1 MVDTVGNR
9 LTESIKAVARV
20 AVFFFFWRRLLELV
34 ASHPLERVDTQKDAL
49 LQRSQYRIVE
59 RW

>member
-20 AVFFFFWRRLLELV
+20 AVFFFFLAAIIRI
-34 ASHPLERVDTQKDAL
+34 SRVSPAGACRYTEGRPPAAESVPD
-49 LQRSQYRIVE
+49 R
-59 RW
+59 